1 MGDPRKLRKKYEPPS
16 HPWQKIRIE
25 EEKVLMKKYGLK
37 NKKEIWRAKGLIR
50 KYIHLAREMVGIS
63 AEERK
68 EDEEK
73 LLNKLMRLGLMKE
86 DQGLDDVLSLKV
98 EDLLERRLQTQV
110 YEHGKAETAK
120 HARQLI
126 THGHISLDGR
136 KVTAPGMTI
145 DLEMEKQIGWYGK
158 PLKIK
163 PRPKVEVEVPKAP
176 KPEVVEAVEEKPEKS
191 KEIEKPEVIEAENKC
206 SECGKTFKTERGL
219 KLHISKMH
227 KKGEEK

>member
-1 MGDPRKLRKKYEPPS
+1 
-16 HPWQKIRIE
+16 
-25 EEKVLMKKYGLK
+25 
-37 NKKEIWRAKGLIR
+37 
-50 KYIHLAREMVGIS
+50 
-63 AEERK
+63 
-68 EDEEK
+68 
-73 LLNKLMRLGLMKE
+73 MKE

-110 YEHGKAETAK
+110 YEHGKAETTK

-163 PRPKVEVEVPKAP
+163 PRPKVKVEVPEAA
-176 KPEVVEAVEEKPEKS
+176 KPEVIKAVEEKV
-191 KEIEKPEVIEAENKC
+191 EKPEVIEAENKC

-227 KKGEEK
+227 KKGEKK